1 MNTPNPTKTSAHP
14 VPMSRQDLS
23 PGLFSYRVIFRHGQC
38 DPAGIVYTPEFFNV
52 FNWAVED
59 WFCTR
64 LGIDYQDIVDS
75 RRTGLG
81 YVNASATF
89 FSPCKMGESVDIFV
103 VVERVGGKSYSLRL
117 HAMKGDTEALRGY
130 FTTVTTSL
138 DTHRPVDIPQDIR
151 DALTG
156 YEARQDRQE

>member
-1 MNTPNPTKTSAHP
+1 MNKQNSSKTDTNPVSITK
-14 VPMSRQDLS
+14 QDLS

-52 FNWAVED
+52 FNWAVEE
-59 WFCTR
+59 WFCTH
-64 LGIDYQDIVDS
+64 LGIDYQGVVGS

-89 FSPCKMGESVDIFV
+89 FVPCYMGEAIDIFV

-117 HAMKGDTEALRGY
+117 HALKGYTEALRGY

-138 DTHRPVDIPQDIR
+138 ETHRPIGIPEDIR
-151 DALTG
+151 EALIK
-156 YEARQDRQE
+156 YEAQNK